1 MINEAQPKGRIIVLD
16 KYHPR
21 EYQLPLFDAVEN
33 KGFTRIMAILPRRA
47 GKDVMCWNLAIRHLL
62 RKPSVCYYIFPEYS
76 QAKKAIWDTL
86 TNDGMRFLDWIPE
99 DLILSSNSQEMKIR
113 FKNQSLLQLCGSD
126 NYNSLMGT
134 NPSLCIFSE
143 FAMQDPMAWSY
154 LRPILAGNNGI
165 AIFISTPRGY
175 NHMFQMYEQAK
186 LDPFWYTMFMTV
198 EDTQHMPPGS
208 LEQERKEMPE
218 DLFLQ
223 EYYCSFSLGIEGSVY
238 SKAINNMRLKG
249 QITSV
254 PWESGFKVHTAW
266 DIGRDT
272 TAVIFFQSIGQS
284 VRIIDY
290 MEKANENLEYFIGR
304 LEQKGYLY
312 DKHFFPHDMRVKE
325 WGGPKFTRIE
335 KARQLGIKATVVDD
349 VALDDGIEYALSNTS
364 KIWIDE
370 ANCGQLI
377 KCLENYRY
385 EYDSKKQIYKRTPL
399 HNWASHGADAFRYM
413 CLSLP
418 KTKDGISAQELTD
431 RFNKAKYGTGS
442 NLPPMFRDE
451 PGLY

>member
-1 MINEAQPKGRIIVLD
+1 
-16 KYHPR
+16 
-21 EYQLPLFDAVEN
+21 
-33 KGFTRIMAILPRRA
+33 
-47 GKDVMCWNLAIRHLL
+47 
-62 RKPSVCYYIFPEYS
+62 
-76 QAKKAIWDTL
+76 
-86 TNDGMRFLDWIPE
+86 
-99 DLILSSNSQEMKIR
+99 
-113 FKNQSLLQLCGSD
+113 
-126 NYNSLMGT
+126 MGT

-143 FAMQDPMAWSY
+143 FSMQDPMAWSY